1 MTEQLSRSTSLKE
14 DVKVPTLCLPRWWEA
29 WPGGRPDLGHYGPRE
44 MEEPGSGDGQ
54 EHPTHFCSCRGIA
67 AAGHLVLEA
76 WEMQARPP
84 VVTCHNRSLTAHQA
98 SRPNP
103 ARAEQDRGH
112 PSSLEHLALET
123 FCAQVKGRYKFYE
136 SKAAWKHHRHAST
149 PTNLC
154 LLFWFWK

>member
-1 MTEQLSRSTSLKE
+1 MSKYQTFAFPDSGRPGLVGGLTWATMALGKWKSLVLVMARSTQLI
-14 DVKVPTLCLPRWWEA
+14 T
-29 WPGGRPDLGHYGPRE
+29 
-44 MEEPGSGDGQ
+44 
-54 EHPTHFCSCRGIA
+54 CSSRGIA

-84 VVTCHNRSLTAHQA
+84 VVTCHNRSLTTHQA

-103 ARAEQDRGH
+103 AGAALDRVH

-123 FCAQVKGRYKFYE
+123 SCAKVKGRYKFYK
-136 SKAAWKHHRHAST
+136 SKKAWKRHRHACMQ
-149 PTNLC
+149 TNLC